1 MADSRRK
8 RSEFNIMATR
18 GLFDYNQLQQ
28 QLANAYRA
36 QAGAA
41 TEAGKTVYDTTQRT
55 QSILKNYA
63 NQAVKVLQPFNQA
76 GQQSLK
82 QLQDLLSG
90 KPITSNVTRA
100 ATLADIQGLG
110 VNVSAQQLQALG
122 VSPGQAYAALTA
134 NADGIGALNAD
145 EFNQLLGSV
154 GPAGN
159 LINADAGLLERLRGA
174 QEGQVTE
181 QEIRHTPFSDPQ
193 AFYAQAADAG
203 LQAYLKASSATTDD
217 LLVQDAK
224 LKEATLNDPFTRQLI
239 DTSIGY
245 GTKALEGSASAAGSL
260 RSGRTVEDLFQ
271 LGQDTSLG
279 FLQSEINNLRQQ
291 RLGYTGLALNSQ
303 QAAVGALSN
312 TYGQQIQGLSGIYGI
327 GANAAGAQAQA
338 LFGLGGQ
345 LAGQE
350 LTGAQALANAALA
363 RGGAAASLYTQLGQI
378 DLQRQLDSYLFASP
392 GGSSSLGGGGRLG
405 GQPLGQSSFS
415 NTVPVTYGNPN
426 FPGYNTPQGS
436 YTTRSI
442 F

>member
-1 MADSRRK
+1 MAK
-8 RSEFNIMATR
+8 KGI
-18 GLFDYNQLQQ
+18 FDYNQLQQ

-41 TEAGKTVYDTTQRT
+41 QEAGQTIYDTTKRT
-55 QSILKNYA
+55 QSILKNYT
-63 NQAVKVLQPFNQA
+63 NQAIKTLQPFNQA

-82 QLQDLLSG
+82 ELQNLLSG
-90 KPITSNVTRA
+90 KPATSTVTRA

-110 VNVSAQQLQALG
+110 VNVSAEQLQALG
-122 VSPGQAYAALTA
+122 ITPGQAYAALTA
-134 NADGIGALNAD
+134 NADGIGALNQE
-145 EFNQLLGSV
+145 EFNQLLGSI

-159 LINADAGLLERLRGA
+159 LLNADAGLLERLRGA

-181 QEIRHTPFSDPQ
+181 TIETPTPFSDPQ
-193 AFYAQAADAG
+193 AFYAQAAEAG
-203 LQAYLKASSATTDD
+203 LQSYLRASGATTDD
-217 LLVQDAK
+217 LLAQDAK
-224 LKEATLNDPFTRQLI
+224 LKQTVLQDPFTQQLI

-260 RSGRTVEDLFQ
+260 RSGRTVEDLFR
-271 LGQDTSLG
+271 LGQDTGLG

-312 TYGQQIQGLSGIYGI
+312 VYGQQIQGLTGIAGI
-327 GANAAGAQAQA
+327 GANAAGAQSQA

-345 LAGQE
+345 LASQE

-378 DLQRQLDSYLFASP
+378 DLQRQLDSYLFAAP
-392 GGSSSLGGGGRLG
+392 GGASSLGGGGRLG
-405 GQPLGQSSFS
+405 AQGTRQSSFS